1 MFITIM
7 KEIKDF
13 INESKETTVKY
24 IIKDNEHNDYF
35 KSSGLVNQKLSDK
48 QITWVKKLSDATLFN
63 NEQDAYDT
71 IKNIKSIFN
80 DINAD
85 VNKVKITIELS
96 I

>member
-1 MFITIM
+1 M
-7 KEIKDF
+7 KDIKKY
-13 INESKETTVKY
+13 INESKETNVKY
-24 IIKDNEHNDYF
+24 IIKDIEHNDYF

-48 QITWVKKLSDATLFN
+48 QIAWVKKLSDATLFN
-63 NEQDAYDT
+63 NEQDAQDT

-80 DINAD
+80 DINAE